1 MEETFFTR
9 LTNSDFTI
17 WIWILTIFTLTVL
30 LIKYL
35 RGKIK
40 GYLDFNN
47 KLKSMQEEYE
57 RKRKCRND
65 LKVNLINNIVS
76 LLLVNR
82 KR

>member
-1 MEETFFTR
+1 MEANMEETFFTR
-9 LTNSDFTI
+9 MTNSDFTI
-17 WIWILTIFTLTVL
+17 WIWVLTILTLSVL

-47 KLKSMQEEYE
+47 KLKSMQEDYE

-65 LKVNLINNIVS
+65 LKVRN
-76 LLLVNR
+76 
-82 KR
+82 

>member
-65 LKVNLINNIVS
+65 LKVSLINNIVS
-76 LLLVNR
+76 FLLVNR